1 LDEAVFYGN
10 QSQASRTSYGVVARC
25 ASCSVLYRFHRY
37 QHRAWNL
44 KSVLSKNEA
53 NRKLTRGLWLF
64 AAGSFGFGF
73 ALVPL
78 YDVLCDVTGYG
89 DRSRLLEAS
98 AAIETPDDQRS
109 VTIELVSNTS
119 AFGDWEFRP
128 VNGDLKVHP
137 GRLYEAK
144 FYAKNLRT
152 QPVTGQ
158 AIPSIAP
165 MQATQYFQKTECFCF
180 TPQRFD
186 ASQTRELT
194 VRFIVDPKLPVTI
207 DRVTLAYSM
216 YTTDQKPLAVGS

>member
-1 LDEAVFYGN
+1 LKAVLG
-10 QSQASRTSYGVVARC
+10 R
-25 ASCSVLYRFHRY
+25 
-37 QHRAWNL
+37 
-44 KSVLSKNEA
+44 NEA

-78 YDVLCDVTGYG
+78 YSVLCDVTGYG

-98 AAIETPDDQRS
+98 AAIETPDDERS

-128 VNGDLKVHP
+128 VDADLKVRP

-144 FYAKNLRT
+144 FHAKNLRT
-152 QPVTGQ
+152 QAVTAQ

-165 MQATQYFQKTECFCF
+165 LQATQYFQKTECFCF
-180 TPQRFD
+180 TPQHFD

-216 YTTDQKPLAVGS
+216 FTTDQKPLTVGS